1 MSINH
6 PAFSR
11 FYQRFAGVMERRG
24 ADAHRRWLLAGLQG
38 EVIEVGAGHG
48 PNFAHYPPEV
58 ARVVAV
64 EPELHLQQAAQQAV
78 ATAPVPVEVHDGLA
92 ERLPFDD
99 DSFDAAVLSL
109 VLCSVPDQPTALA
122 EVRRVL
128 RPSGQLRFYE
138 HVRSSRPRSARVQH
152 AVDVVWPH
160 LAAGCH
166 TARDTVG
173 AIEQAGFVVDE
184 LDRFRFP
191 DSRLVLP
198 TSPHALGRAQAPTSG

>member
-6 PAFSR
+6 PVFSR
-11 FYQRFAGVMERRG
+11 FYQRFAGAMERRG
-24 ADAHRRWLLAGLQG
+24 ADAHRRWLLTGLQG

-48 PNFAHYPPEV
+48 PNCPNYPSEV

-64 EPELHLQQAAQQAV
+64 EPERHLRRAATKAV
-78 ATAPVPVEVHDGLA
+78 ATAPVPVEVHEGLA
-92 ERLPFDD
+92 EQLPFDD
-99 DSFDAAVLSL
+99 DTFDAAVLSL
-109 VLCSVPDQPTALA
+109 MLCSVPDQPTALG

-128 RPSGQLRFYE
+128 RPGGQLRFYE
-138 HVRSSRPRSARVQH
+138 HVRSRRPRFARVQH
-152 AVDVVWPH
+152 AVDSVWPH

-184 LDRFRFP
+184 VHRFRFP
-191 DSRLVLP
+191 DGRLVLP
-198 TSPHALGRAQAPTSG
+198 TSPHALGRAHAPARA